1 MLPDISALIT
11 SAGGVCSEAG
21 AGILGS
27 SSRDCAMTSNTDLAS
42 LAGSI
47 TVQADMAAT
56 LKRTGLVRGKNSWQ
70 EGTCMLAAN
79 RAAIENF
86 SPVLQ
91 TVVR

>member
-1 MLPDISALIT
+1 M
-11 SAGGVCSEAG
+11 
-21 AGILGS
+21 LGS

-47 TVQADMAAT
+47 TVQAVMAAT
-56 LKRTGLVRGKNSWQ
+56 LKRTGLVRGKIAGRKGPACKLQ
-70 EGTCMLAAN
+70 TGLQAE
-79 RAAIENF
+79 F